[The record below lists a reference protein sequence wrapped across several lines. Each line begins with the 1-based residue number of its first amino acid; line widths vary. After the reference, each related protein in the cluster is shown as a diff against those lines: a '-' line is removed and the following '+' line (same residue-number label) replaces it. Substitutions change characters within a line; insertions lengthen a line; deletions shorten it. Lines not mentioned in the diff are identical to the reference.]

1 MKRDEQY
8 WKGYIAA
15 LRWVKSWWWITWDQ
29 YKEINRK
36 IRETKLKLLDNEEK
50 DTVQH

>member
-15 LRWVKSWWWITWDQ
+15 LRWVKSWWFLTWDQ
-29 YKEINRK
+29 NKELNRK
-36 IRETKLKLLDNEEK
+36 IREVKNKRLNNEKEN
-50 DTVQH
+50 TV